1 MAIQRFY
8 ELSEARLQ
16 VIEAG
21 DPSDPLL
28 MLAHGFPEGAY
39 SWRHQ
44 IDYFATRGWHV
55 LAPYQRGYGES
66 SRPMEVSEY
75 TSEKLSRDLIEL
87 ASITGHEDMVLV
99 GHDWG
104 AIIGWDFL
112 RKFPQHLR
120 AYVGVSVPYIK
131 WPMKP
136 TELMKSQYGDRF
148 FYMLYF
154 QSVGPAEREMEADV
168 RFAMQSTLWS
178 ACAEGFQSRKPYP
191 KGLHYSDCGFLTLNP
206 TPKPMPWSWLSDE
219 DLNRYTEDFTK
230 SGFFGPVSYYRN
242 LDANYAWTSDVDPA
256 TIDVPIYF
264 IGGEYDLTNVMDPNG
279 IARTTGIFPN
289 ARGAT
294 VIPAIGHW
302 TQQEDPV
309 AFNNALEKFLRTLD

>member
-1 MAIQRFY
+1 MATTRFH

-21 DPSDPLL
+21 DPHNPLL
-28 MLAHGFPEGAY
+28 MFSHGFPEGAY

-44 IDYFATRGWHV
+44 IDYFAARGWHV

-66 SRPMEVSEY
+66 SKPHDVSAY

-87 ASITGHEDMVLV
+87 AAATGHDDMVLV

-112 RKFPQHLR
+112 RMFPQHLR

-136 TELMKSQYGDRF
+136 TELMKSQHGDRF

-206 TPKPMPWSWLSDE
+206 APHEMPWPWLTNE
-219 DLNRYTEDFTK
+219 DLDRYTDDFTK
-230 SGFFGPVSYYRN
+230 SGFFGPISYYRN
-242 LDANYAWTSDVDPA
+242 LDANYDWVSGTDP
-256 TIDVPIYF
+256 TKINVPVYF
-264 IGGEYDLTNVMDPNG
+264 IGGEHDLTNVMDPNG
-279 IARTTGIFPN
+279 ISRMDGIFPDF
-289 ARGAT
+289 RGST

-309 AFNNALEKFLRTLD
+309 AFNNALESFLNTFD